1 MPQLV
6 VEDWAPQLVWLA
18 ITFTTLYIVLARVAL
33 PRIANVLEERS
44 VKIASDLDDAQRLK
58 QEADDAMAAYE
69 KALADARAKAHALA
83 ADTRD
88 KVNAETDRQQAE
100 LSAKLVAQAQ
110 EAEVRIRDERDRAM
124 SNVRDVAKDTAVA
137 VVGKLLGNADEAAAA
152 AAVDAELA

>member
-6 VEDWAPQLVWLA
+6 VEDWAPQLIWLA
-18 ITFTTLYIVLARVAL
+18 ITFTTLYIIMARVAL

-69 KALADARAKAHALA
+69 KALADARAKAHAIA
-83 ADTRD
+83 AETRD
-88 KVNAETDRQQAE
+88 KVNAETDRQQAD
-100 LSAKLVAQAQ
+100 LSAKLVAKAQ
-110 EAEVRIRDERDRAM
+110 EAEARISSERDKAL
-124 SNVRDVAKDTAVA
+124 SNVRDVAKDTAAA
-137 VVGKLLGNADEAAAA
+137 VVGNLLGNSDEAAVS